1 MGKSKY
7 ELFNELGPKGNK
19 VIKNMI
25 KMEIDESKTN
35 NRKLFTLLN
44 FEGNII
50 IKIDLV
56 NQMTAN
62 GITGIL
68 IDPLIGH

>member
-1 MGKSKY
+1 
-7 ELFNELGPKGNK
+7 
-19 VIKNMI
+19 
-25 KMEIDESKTN
+25 MEIDESKTN